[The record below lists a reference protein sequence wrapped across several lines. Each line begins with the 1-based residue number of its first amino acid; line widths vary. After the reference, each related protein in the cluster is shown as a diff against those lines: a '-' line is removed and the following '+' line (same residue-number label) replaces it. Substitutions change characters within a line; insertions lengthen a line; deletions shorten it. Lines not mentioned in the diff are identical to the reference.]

1 MADAS
6 TREAMSEPQQQELE
20 YDRYNPGRAEFKP
33 ITKGGCMSVT
43 NGLRAFCLWAIR
55 VAKR

>member
-1 MADAS
+1 
-6 TREAMSEPQQQELE
+6 MSEPQQQELE